1 MFLHSLLLLQAP
13 KGQASLGYQVAH
25 TAVEGSVVV
34 AAAAV
39 VEGRAAAAA
48 VEGSAAAAAAVEGS
62 AAAAAAAAA
71 VEGSDAAL
79 VAVQLT
85 SCYLGE
91 DMKLELAR

>member
-25 TAVEGSVVV
+25 TAVEGSVV

-48 VEGSAAAAAAVEGS
+48 AAVEGSAAAAAVEGS

-79 VAVQLT
+79 VAVQMT
-85 SCYLGE
+85 SCYLGG

>member
-39 VEGRAAAAA
+39 VEG
-48 VEGSAAAAAAVEGS
+48 SAAAAAVEGS